1 MRRIKGQADFPGLLQ
16 PAGLGSFRQH
26 VAGSN
31 EVLFARPH
39 RLVDGD
45 LVDVSSAMNL
55 TSDERSQVT
64 SNQCPT
70 GDSLT
75 FEGHELTSVVD
86 LLSESVDKRSASL
99 QYIAVEL
106 CVFGA
111 KGSHGYDML
120 PGPEPF
126 TLHDGS
132 TTRCG
137 GYNQVCFGHFLFNAG
152 SRTSLIRVP
161 DVVHS
166 PGIPA
171 HLGGTDH
178 IR

>member
-1 MRRIKGQADFPGLLQ
+1 
-16 PAGLGSFRQH
+16 
-26 VAGSN
+26 
-31 EVLFARPH
+31 
-39 RLVDGD
+39 
-45 LVDVSSAMNL
+45 MNL

-86 LLSESVDKRSASL
+86 LLSESVDKHSASL

-152 SRTSLIRVP
+152 SRTRSCGCQTLCIVQESLHTLAGPTTYGDRLELR
-161 DVVHS
+161 HCYEC
-166 PGIPA
+166 A
-171 HLGGTDH
+171 
-178 IR
+178 